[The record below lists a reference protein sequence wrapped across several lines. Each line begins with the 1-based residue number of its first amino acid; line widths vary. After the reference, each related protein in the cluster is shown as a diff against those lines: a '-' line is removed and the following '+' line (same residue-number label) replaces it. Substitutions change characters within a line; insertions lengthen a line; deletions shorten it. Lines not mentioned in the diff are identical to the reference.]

1 MFFYILS
8 FIKVQTNSFALSIF
22 WKQKFRR
29 NKQFMPRIYSWE
41 FIIWHFHRNKKE
53 PVRSQQ
59 FLIKRDCDFKT
70 GLKYSLFLLKKTD
83 NICQKCGRTCPKIT
97 ISCKK
102 RLWFSTGLP
111 SFIFLSS
118 ANIILLWKL
127 FYSPVCLS
135 LESHLPT
142 SQLFIYLSFFH

>member
-102 RLWFSTGLP
+102 RLWFSQQVFLV
-111 SFIFLSS
+111 SFFYPLQISFSS
-118 ANIILLWKL
+118 GNCSILL
-127 FYSPVCLS
+127 SVC
-135 LESHLPT
+135 H
-142 SQLFIYLSFFH
+142 